1 MSNAKLLAVS
11 VERFKSF
18 EHNTRVEFAPLTI
31 ILGRNN
37 SGKSTLI
44 QSLLLLKQTL
54 RDVTP
59 EVMLRL
65 DGTVDAFN
73 LRELTFGWPAAG
85 DPRSGESYPDR
96 TRGPTITVEWECE
109 VDVKSVIG
117 QLRGADLDN
126 LARHSRIPWLAS
138 PPDRRVLRTAMTLET
153 VEVTGT
159 ASISL
164 ITLTSGEGEQQ
175 ASIKVFVG
183 GLFSSPSRN
192 INLENPNHLFWN
204 GELARD
210 INVEFDHFI
219 PYLYIDRSRL
229 DETDSQRSWY
239 SAYLIVFAPALQSL
253 KELLTEMHYLGS
265 TRQPPPSLFKAA
277 TTAPNELGVSGE
289 LAAQLLHR
297 RQRDVVHFL
306 QPPTIPGRLDPPD
319 QVFARPFVQAVNM
332 VMESLSVRAPVRVED
347 VQEVGFRLM
356 FGNASLTHVGRG
368 LGYLLPLIELGLFA
382 DPQKFTG
389 PAQDTTLAEYQKAC
403 RSFTHI
409 ALEEPEAHLHPK
421 VASRLAHWLVSL
433 AMSNRRLL
441 VETHS
446 DHLVRRLRGLVARAG
461 RGSELEA
468 WLLANVVV
476 LNVEQ
481 DDAGRS
487 TVTTSR
493 LTAEGGFGEVWPADF
508 MDEATDEESAIYYA
522 KLDKAESP
530 EPPTRREDP
539 IEMIRGEEPESEE
552 AP

>member
-1 MSNAKLLAVS
+1 MSNAKLLAITI
-11 VERFKSF
+11 ERFKSF
-18 EHNTRVEFAPLTI
+18 EHNTRVELAPLTI

-54 RDVTP
+54 RDVNP

-65 DGTVDAFN
+65 DGTVEAFN
-73 LRELTFGWPAAG
+73 LRELTFGWPASE
-85 DPRSGESYPDR
+85 DPRPGLEDERER
-96 TRGPTITVEWECE
+96 THGPIIAVEWECE
-109 VDVKSVIG
+109 VDFKSAIA

-126 LARHSRIPWLAS
+126 LAKHSGIKWLAS
-138 PPDRRVLRTAMTLET
+138 PPDHGVLRTAMTLKT
-153 VEVTGT
+153 VDIDGT
-159 ASISL
+159 ARISSIV
-164 ITLTSGEGEQQ
+164 LTSGEGEQQ
-175 ASIKVFVG
+175 T
-183 GLFSSPSRN
+183 N
-192 INLENPNHLFWN
+192 IEILVSEKLKNLLSWN
-204 GELARD
+204 GELAFEID
-210 INVEFDHFI
+210 VELDHFI
-219 PYLYIDRSRL
+219 PRLHIDRNSLGKR
-229 DETDSQRSWY
+229 DRQRAWHN
-239 SAYLIVFAPALQSL
+239 AFLVVFAPPLQSL
-253 KELLTEMHYLGS
+253 KELLAEMHYLGS

-297 RQRDVVHFL
+297 RQRDIVHFL
-306 QPPTIPGRLDPPD
+306 PPPTLPGRPNALDR
-319 QVFARPFVQAVNM
+319 VLARPFVQAVNE
-332 VMESLSVRAPVRVED
+332 VMEALSVHAPVRVED

-356 FGNASLTHVGRG
+356 FGNASLVHVGRG
-368 LGYLLPLIELGLFA
+368 LGYLIPLIELGLFA
-382 DPQKFTG
+382 DPQRFTG
-389 PAQDTTLAEYQKAC
+389 PPKDTTLAEYQATC

-476 LNVEQ
+476 LSVEQ
-481 DDAGRS
+481 DASGRS

-493 LTAEGGFGEVWPADF
+493 LTAEGGFGESWPADF

-522 KLDKAESP
+522 KLDKAEAMAPSASP
-530 EPPTRREDP
+530 V
-539 IEMIRGEEPESEE
+539 EMISGEEPESDE

>member
-54 RDVTP
+54 RDVNP
-59 EVMLRL
+59 GVMLRL

-73 LRELTFGWPAAG
+73 LRELTFGWPPTDA
-85 DPRSGESYPDR
+85 PRPGFEDYPPR

-109 VDVKSVIG
+109 VDVKSAIG

-126 LARHSRIPWLAS
+126 LARYSGITWLAS
-138 PPDRRVLRTAMTLET
+138 PPGHNVLRTAMTIKT
-153 VEVTGT
+153 ADIAGT
-159 ASISL
+159 ASIAS
-164 ITLTSGEGEQQ
+164 ITLTTGERERRTTIEIVVDDGSG
-175 ASIKVFVG
+175 S
-183 GLFSSPSRN
+183 L
-192 INLENPNHLFWN
+192 LWN
-204 GELARD
+204 DEYAGD
-210 INVEFDHFI
+210 IDVEFDHFI
-219 PYLYIDRSRL
+219 PRLHIDRSKLGKR
-229 DETDSQRSWY
+229 DRQRAWY
-239 SAYLIVFAPALQSL
+239 NAYLVVFAPPLQSL

-277 TTAPNELGVSGE
+277 TTAPNEVGVSGE

-306 QPPTIPGRLDPPD
+306 QPPIISGQLDPPD
-319 QVFARPFVQAVNM
+319 RVFARPFVQAVNM
-332 VMESLSVRAPVRVED
+332 VMESLSVQAPVRVED

-389 PAQDTTLAEYQKAC
+389 PAQDTSLAEYQKAC

-468 WLLANVVV
+468 WLLTNVVV
-476 LNVEQ
+476 LSVEQ
-481 DDAGRS
+481 DEAGRS

-530 EPPTRREDP
+530 EPPVRRVDP
-539 IEMIRGEEPESEE
+539 IEMIGGEEPESEE

>member
-1 MSNAKLLAVS
+1 MSNAKLLALT
-11 VERFKSF
+11 VERFKPFAHS
-18 EHNTRVEFAPLTI
+18 TRVELAPLTI

-54 RDVTP
+54 RDVNP
-59 EVMLRL
+59 EVMLGL

-73 LRELTFGWPAAG
+73 LRELTFGWPAAD
-85 DPRSGESYPDR
+85 DPRPGLEEGPER

-109 VDVKSVIG
+109 VDVKSAIA

-126 LARHSRIPWLAS
+126 LAKHSGIQWLAS
-138 PPDRRVLRTAMTLET
+138 PPDHAVLRTAMTLET
-153 VEVTGT
+153 ADIDG
-159 ASISL
+159 AARISSIV
-164 ITLTSGEGEQQ
+164 LTSGEGEQQ
-175 ASIKVFVG
+175 T
-183 GLFSSPSRN
+183 N
-192 INLENPNHLFWN
+192 IEILVTEDPLHALSWN
-204 GELARD
+204 GELAASID
-210 INVEFDHFI
+210 VELDHFI
-219 PYLYIDRSRL
+219 PRLHIDRSSL
-229 DETDSQRSWY
+229 DKRDRQRAWHD
-239 SAYLIVFAPALQSL
+239 AYLVGFAPPLQSL
-253 KELLTEMHYLGS
+253 KELLAEMHYLGS

-277 TTAPNELGVSGE
+277 TTAPTELGVSGE

-297 RQRDVVHFL
+297 RQRDIVHFL
-306 QPPTIPGRLDPPD
+306 PPLTLLSGVLDVPD
-319 QVFARPFVQAVNM
+319 RVLARPFAQAVNA
-332 VMESLSVRAPVRVED
+332 VMEALSVHASVRVED
-347 VQEVGFRLM
+347 VKEVGFRLM
-356 FGNASLTHVGRG
+356 FGNASLAHVGRG
-368 LGYLLPLIELGLFA
+368 LGYLLPLIELCLFA
-382 DPQKFTG
+382 DPQRFTG
-389 PAQDTTLAEYQKAC
+389 PANDTTLAEYQATC

-476 LNVEQ
+476 LSVEQ
-481 DDAGRS
+481 DASGRS

-493 LTAEGGFGEVWPADF
+493 LTAEGGVGEIWPADF

-522 KLDKAESP
+522 KLDKTGSP
-530 EPPTRREDP
+530 EPSASPV
-539 IEMIRGEEPESEE
+539 EMISGEEPESDE

>member
-1 MSNAKLLAVS
+1 MSNAKLLAIT

-18 EHNTRVEFAPLTI
+18 AHSTRIELAPLTI

-54 RDVTP
+54 RDVNP

-65 DGTVDAFN
+65 DGTIDAFN
-73 LRELTFGWPAAG
+73 LRELTFGWPAAD
-85 DPRSGESYPDR
+85 DPKPGLEGGPER
-96 TRGPTITVEWECE
+96 TRGPTITVEWECD
-109 VDVKSVIG
+109 VDVKSAIA

-126 LARHSRIPWLAS
+126 LAKHSGIPWLAS
-138 PPDRRVLRTAMTLET
+138 PPDHGVLRTAMTLKM
-153 VEVTGT
+153 VEIDGT
-159 ASISL
+159 ARISSVV
-164 ITLTSGEGEQQ
+164 LTSGGDEQQ
-175 ASIKVFVG
+175 TNIEIVG
-183 GLFSSPSRN
+183 TEDSL
-192 INLENPNHLFWN
+192 NLLLWN
-204 GELARD
+204 GELAHD
-210 INVEFDHFI
+210 IEVELDHFI
-219 PYLYIDRSRL
+219 PRLHIDRSSLGKR
-229 DETDSQRSWY
+229 DRQRAWHN
-239 SAYLIVFAPALQSL
+239 AYLIVFASPLQSL
-253 KELLTEMHYLGS
+253 KELLAEMHYLGS

-277 TTAPNELGVSGE
+277 TTAPTELGVSGE

-297 RQRDVVHFL
+297 RQRDIVHFL
-306 QPPTIPGRLDPPD
+306 PPPALQSGVLDVPD
-319 QVFARPFVQAVNM
+319 RVLARPFAQAVNA
-332 VMESLSVRAPVRVED
+332 VMEALSVHAPVRVED

-356 FGNASLTHVGRG
+356 FGNASLAHVGRG

-382 DPQKFTG
+382 DPQRFTG
-389 PAQDTTLAEYQKAC
+389 PAKDTTLAEYQAAC

-461 RGSELEA
+461 RGSDLEA

-476 LNVEQ
+476 LSVEQ
-481 DDAGRS
+481 DTSGRS
-487 TVTTSR
+487 TVTASR
-493 LTAEGGFGEVWPADF
+493 LTAEGGVGEIWPADF

-522 KLDKAESP
+522 KLDKTDAPGPNAS
-530 EPPTRREDP
+530 P
-539 IEMIRGEEPESEE
+539 IEMISGEEPESDE